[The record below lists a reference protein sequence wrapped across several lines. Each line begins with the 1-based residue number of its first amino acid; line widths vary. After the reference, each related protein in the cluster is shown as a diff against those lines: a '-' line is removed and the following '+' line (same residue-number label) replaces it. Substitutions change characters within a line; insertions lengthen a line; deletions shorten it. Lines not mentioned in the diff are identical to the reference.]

1 MFASLAESSLLRTAL
16 LLTTVLGVQASFL
29 SEVRPFGG
37 IIDLVA
43 ILAAVTGLIVGP
55 RRGARAAF
63 VFGIGF
69 DLLIATPF
77 GIKGL
82 AYGLAAFAVGIL
94 PAEPIQNL
102 RFLIPIIVA
111 GGAGMATLTEAIVAG
126 IFGRGEA
133 ISRDLLAAMIVTAA
147 TGFVLAPVLVRMV
160 RWAMMTADRPRL

>member
-1 MFASLAESSLLRTAL
+1 MFSSLAESSLLRTTL
-16 LLTTVLGVQASFL
+16 LLVAILGIQTSFL

-37 IIDLVA
+37 IVDLVA
-43 ILAAVTGLIVGP
+43 VLAAVTGLIAGP

-63 VFGIGF
+63 VFGICF

-82 AYGLAAFAVGIL
+82 AYGLAAFAVGML

-102 RFLIPIIVA
+102 RFLVPIIAA
-111 GGAGMATLTEAIVAG
+111 GGAAMATLTEAVVAG
-126 IFGRGEA
+126 IFGRAEA
-133 ISRDLLAAMIVTAA
+133 ISRDLLAAMVVTAA
-147 TGFVLAPVLVRMV
+147 TAFVLAPVLVRMV